1 LLSHLMARCARIW
14 RMAMPKAFDTGGRM
28 KRIRTGEYKVFQ
40 FRQTDRHPQIALWI
54 LRILVQ
60 LGVLRKFV
68 EKEGLE
74 NMNLARYLEFDDL
87 QDYTDAFDAPVA
99 RQKIVARHKQLESRR
114 SRPVISTTFYA
125 NLRRLAAL
133 LDLSDVDERVL
144 EFAVALDAV
153 PALSHATGYLGATSF
168 VEMIRC
174 LEIILKIDQA
184 ALKQSLHQNS
194 ILAKSGLVTCDRSG
208 VPMEH
213 AIDLLSEE
221 FAERMMMEELEPIE
235 LIRDVAY
242 RTSAPSLTL
251 SDYAH
256 IQDTLDILCPYLRH
270 AVKNRR
276 AGVNVYLYGSPGTG
290 KTELAKVLARDV
302 GCELYEVT
310 CEDDGSDVASSGE
323 RMKAFSAAQ
332 NFFARRQAMILF
344 DEVESVFGR
353 DHYPG
358 MSAALER
365 KAWINRILET
375 NPVPAI
381 WISNSV
387 DIDGA
392 FLRRFDAVFEI
403 PVPPKARRRE
413 IIRKTCDGL
422 LNDDA
427 VRRIAEPEQLAPA
440 LIARSSA
447 VVRTISN
454 EIGSDGVS
462 GAIETL
468 INSRLRAR
476 GDRLLIKEDANSRSR
491 YEPDFLNADIDPKA
505 LVEKMRVFKEGRLC
519 FYGSSG
525 TGKTAFARWLVSQ
538 CKLPLIVKRGS
549 DLVSPYV
556 GQTERNIADAFGEA
570 GETNSALLIDEFDCF
585 LQDRRH
591 ASRNWEIAQV
601 NEMLVQVDEYR
612 GVFIATTNRLDAMDP
627 AILRRFDIKVEF
639 GYLTPLQIEVLFQN
653 HCHLFGLDKPSS
665 AIVND
670 LRQLTNVTAG
680 DFAVIS
686 RQNRLNGIPSPEMLL
701 SRLRKECAFREGEK
715 RPIGFLN

>member
-1 LLSHLMARCARIW
+1 
-14 RMAMPKAFDTGGRM
+14 M
-28 KRIRTGEYKVFQ
+28 KRIRTGEYKVFR
-40 FRQTDRHPQIALWI
+40 FRQTDSHPQIVLWI
-54 LRILVQ
+54 LRILLQ

-74 NMNLARYLEFDDL
+74 SMNLARYLGLDDL
-87 QDYTDAFDAPVA
+87 QDYTGAFDAAVA
-99 RQKIVARHKQLESRR
+99 RQKIVALHKRLESRR
-114 SRPVISTTFYA
+114 SRPSISTTFYA
-125 NLRRLAAL
+125 NLGRLAAL
-133 LDLSDVDERVL
+133 LDLSDVDKRVL

-174 LEIILKIDQA
+174 LEVILKIDQA
-184 ALKQSLHQNS
+184 ALKQSLHPSS

-208 VPMEH
+208 IPMEH
-213 AIDLLSEE
+213 AIDLLSEG

-235 LIRDVAY
+235 LIRDVVY
-242 RTSAPSLTL
+242 RTSSPSLTL

-256 IQDTLDILCPYLRH
+256 IHDTLDILCPYLRN

-276 AGVNVYLYGSPGTG
+276 VGVNVYLYGPPGTG
-290 KTELAKVLARDV
+290 KTELAKVLAREV
-302 GCELYEVT
+302 ACELYEVT
-310 CEDDGSDVASSGE
+310 CEDDDSDVASSAE

-358 MSAALER
+358 QGAALER

-422 LNDDA
+422 LAEDA
-427 VRRIAEPEQLAPA
+427 VRRIAEPELLAPA

-447 VVRTISN
+447 VVRAISD
-454 EIGSDGVS
+454 EIGPDRVS

-476 GDRLLIKEDANSRSR
+476 GDRPLIKQDANATGE
-491 YEPDFLNADIDPKA
+491 YEPNFVNADLDPEA
-505 LVEKMRVFKEGRLC
+505 LAASVRVAKEGRLC
-519 FYGSSG
+519 FHGSSG

-538 CKLPLIVKRGS
+538 CELPLIVKRGS

-556 GQTERNIADAFGEA
+556 GQTERNIAHAFGEA
-570 GETNSALLIDEFDCF
+570 SETNSALLIDEFDCF

-591 ASRNWEIAQV
+591 AWRNWEIAQV

-627 AILRRFDIKVEF
+627 
-639 GYLTPLQIEVLFQN
+639 
-653 HCHLFGLDKPSS
+653 C
-665 AIVND
+665 D
-670 LRQLTNVTAG
+670 LA
-680 DFAVIS
+680 
-686 RQNRLNGIPSPEMLL
+686 P
-701 SRLRKECAFREGEK
+701 FRY
-715 RPIGFLN
+715 

>member
-1 LLSHLMARCARIW
+1 
-14 RMAMPKAFDTGGRM
+14 M
-28 KRIRTGEYKVFQ
+28 KRIRSREYKSSQFQ
-40 FRQTDRHPQIALWI
+40 QADRHPQIVLWI

-68 EKEGLE
+68 EIEGLE
-74 NMNLARYLEFDDL
+74 NMNLARYLGVDDL
-87 QDYTDAFDAPVA
+87 QDYSGTFDAPAV
-99 RQKIVARHKQLESRR
+99 RRKIVALHRRLEARKPR
-114 SRPVISTTFYA
+114 LGISKTFSSNA
-125 NLRRLAAL
+125 GRLAAL
-133 LDLSDVDERVL
+133 LNLSDVDERVL
-144 EFAVALDAV
+144 EFAVALDTV
-153 PALSHATGYLGATSF
+153 PSLGHATGYLGVTSF
-168 VEMIRC
+168 AEMVRC
-174 LEIILKIDQA
+174 LEVILQIDQA
-184 ALKQSLHQNS
+184 ALKQALHPSS
-194 ILAKSGLVTCDRSG
+194 ILAKSGLVTWDRSG

-213 AIDLLSEE
+213 AIDLLSEG
-221 FAERMMMEELEPIE
+221 FAERMVMEELEPIE
-235 LIRDVAY
+235 LIRDVVY
-242 RTSAPSLTL
+242 RSTAPSLKL

-256 IQDTLDILCPYLRH
+256 IQDALDILCPYLH
-270 AVKNRR
+270 NAVANRR
-276 AGVNVYLYGSPGTG
+276 AGVNLYLYGPPGTG
-290 KTELAKVLARDV
+290 KTELAKVLAREV
-302 GCELYEVT
+302 GCDLFEVT
-310 CEDDGSDVASSGE
+310 CEDDNSDVASSGE

-332 NFFARRQAMILF
+332 NFFGRRQAMILF
-344 DEVESVFGR
+344 DEVESVLAR

-358 MSAALER
+358 PTNAALER

-375 NPVPAI
+375 NPVPSI

-422 LNDDA
+422 LAEDA
-427 VRRIAEPEQLAPA
+427 VRRIAEPELLAPA

-447 VVRTISN
+447 VVRRISDQ
-454 EIGSDGVS
+454 IGSDKVS

-476 GDRLLIKEDANSRSR
+476 GDRPLVRDGASPTSN
-491 YEPDFLNADIDPKA
+491 YEPNFVNADIDPGVLA
-505 LVEKMRVFKEGRLC
+505 ESMIAAREGRLC
-519 FYGSSG
+519 FHGPSG

-538 CKLPLIVKRGS
+538 CELPLIVKRGS

-556 GQTERNIADAFGEA
+556 GQTERNIARAFCEA
-570 GETNSALLIDEFDCF
+570 SETNSALVIDEFDCF

-591 ASRNWEIAQV
+591 AWRNWEIAQV

-639 GYLTPLQIEVLFQN
+639 GCLTQQQLEALFQK
-653 HCHLFGLDKPSS
+653 HCQRLGLDSPSS
-665 AIVND
+665 SIVND
-670 LRQLTNVTAG
+670 LRQLTNVTVG

-686 RQNRLNGIPSPEMLL
+686 RQSRLNRISSSEMLL
-701 SRLRKECAFREGEK
+701 ARLRKECSFREEGK
-715 RPIGFLN
+715 RPIGFLS